1 MACVAQENRTL
12 DAQYIVGNDLTLN
25 LDNKGSVVLA
35 GSEIPTVGELH
46 NSPTEEERRTLR
58 RVAGKLPTI
67 AYLICAVEFAERAS
81 YYGVQPLF
89 ANYVNRP
96 LPAHGNGWGAPQR
109 NSENTAGA
117 LGMGTVKST
126 AVSQSFSMLAYALP
140 VFAGYISD
148 TRTGRF
154 KMICAGVG
162 VCGLAH
168 VLMMASGA
176 KALLANGNAKIPF
189 FISIYILAIGAAM
202 FKPNISPTLLDQ
214 MRSTKLETKTL
225 KTGEKVIVDPE
236 ATTERVMLWFYLLIN
251 VGGFMNVPTSYTAK
265 YVGWWLSFGI
275 PLILYLPLPFLLWFL
290 KKKLILYPP
299 GGSDLGNVVR
309 ILGICF
315 KRGGW
320 KSIGRGGFFDPARP
334 SVIATSGSPIDVP
347 WNDAFVDDVRRAFQA
362 TGIFIFFPIQSIND
376 TGLGNSANA
385 LSTMLSTQGVPNDVI
400 SNFNSLSIICMAPV
414 LNFGLYPLL
423 RKWKIHFGSI
433 SRMTVGF
440 LMAACG
446 GAGYTLLNWYAYK
459 LGPCGKF
466 GSSPT
471 CVDSEKNALTSNISI
486 WWMAI
491 PYALGG
497 ISELFVNVPA
507 YGIAYSRAPQ
517 NMRGLVSALNLF
529 TQAISYAL
537 GLAFSALVRDP
548 YLTWDFGAPTIIGV
562 VVAIIFYWIYRD
574 IDREEYVLT
583 QNIDYETKV
592 KEEKLARENLQ
603 EHDLANSSSVGSE
616 KGDIAHT
623 HPKEDFGGEKNAIPE
638 IKEG

>member
-1 MACVAQENRTL
+1 PLIACVAQESRTL
-12 DAQYIVGNDLTLN
+12 DAQYIVGNDATLN
-25 LDNKGSVVLA
+25 LDNKGSMVLA
-35 GSEIPTVGELH
+35 DNEIPTVGELH
-46 NSPTEEERRTLR
+46 NSPNEEERRTLR
-58 RVAGKLPTI
+58 RVAGKLPSV

-89 ANYVNRP
+89 SNYVNRP
-96 LPAHGNGWGAPQR
+96 MPKDGNGWGAPKR
-109 NSENTAGA
+109 GTEDTAGA
-117 LGMGTVKST
+117 LGEGTVKAT

-140 VFAGYISD
+140 LFAGYLSD

-154 KMICAGVG
+154 NMICAGVG

-168 VLMMASGA
+168 VIMMASGA
-176 KALLANGNAKIPF
+176 KTLLANGDAKIPF
-189 FISIYILAIGAAM
+189 LISVYILAIGAAM

-214 MRSTKLETKTL
+214 MKSTKLETKTL
-225 KTGEKVIVDPE
+225 KTGEKVIIDPE
-236 ATTERVMLWFYLLIN
+236 HTTERVMLWFYLLIN

-290 KKKLILYPP
+290 KKKLILHPP
-299 GGSDLGNVVR
+299 GGSDLGHIMR
-309 ILGICF
+309 IIGICF

-334 SVIATSGSPIDVP
+334 SVIATSGDPIEVP

-362 TGIFIFFPIQSIND
+362 TGIFMFFPIQGLND
-376 TGLGNSANA
+376 SGLGNSASA
-385 LSTMLSTQGVPNDVI
+385 LSTMLSTKGVPNDVI

-423 RKWKIHFGSI
+423 RRWKIHFGSI

-440 LMAACG
+440 FMAACG

-459 LGPCGKF
+459 QGPCGHY

-471 CVDSEKNALTSNISI
+471 CVDAEGNALTADISI

-517 NMRGLVSALNLF
+517 NMRGLVSGINLF
-529 TQAISYAL
+529 TGAITYAI
-537 GLAFSALVRDP
+537 GLACSGLVKDP
-548 YLTWDFGAPTIIGV
+548 YLT
-562 VVAIIFYWIYRD
+562 D
-574 IDREEYVLT
+574 IDHEEYLLT
-583 QNIDYETKV
+583 QNLDYETKV
-592 KEEKLARENLQ
+592 REEKLAKENRQ
-603 EHDLANSSSVGSE
+603 EHDLANGSSVGSE
-616 KGDIAHT
+616 KGDIAHA
-623 HPKEDFGGEKNAIPE
+623 HAKEDFGGEKNAVPE